1 MVYCQL
7 DSRILIRRWWK
18 IRRTAAVE
26 IVWML
31 AVAAESDP
39 VWPDRLDWI
48 LAVAY
53 LLLIIGVPVIGYTSI
68 GLHIRAYLRSLRR
81 ALVVMSHYRFELPDW
96 VRRDRPRCIQALGLT
111 LPCTT
116 DDVLAA
122 YRRKV
127 KLLHP
132 DRGGDPKD
140 FLLLQ
145 EHFQQ
150 AMSLAD
156 RE

>member
-1 MVYCQL
+1 MF
-7 DSRILIRRWWK
+7 
-18 IRRTAAVE
+18 AVDA
-26 IVWML
+26 I
-31 AVAAESDP
+31 ADP
-39 VWPDRLDWI
+39 VWPDRIDWI
-48 LAVAY
+48 IGAVY
-53 LLLIIGVPVIGYTSI
+53 LLLIVGIPLVGYTSI

-116 DDVLAA
+116 EDVLAA
-122 YRRKV
+122 YRKKV
-127 KLLHP
+127 KRLHP
-132 DRGGDPKD
+132 DRGGDPKE

-150 AMSLAD
+150 AMSLAT
-156 RE
+156 RAE